1 MPKELKNITE
11 NVMGQIHLGKAKMK
25 PKIYFVAGSVLTFV
39 GLVSSVIA
47 SIFLFGLIKFS
58 LRTHWGPGAQYKLD
72 QMLSNFPW
80 WTLVFAII
88 ILVLGIWLIRKY
100 DFSYKK
106 EPWMIILGFVLV
118 ILVSGWVIDMTGL
131 NDKLFQHGP
140 MKGMMQNYYPN
151 KNIQNGPLWR

>member
-1 MPKELKNITE
+1 MPKEIKNITE
-11 NVMGQIHLGKAKMK
+11 NVMEQIHIGKVKMK
-25 PKIYFVAGSVLTFV
+25 PRMYFVIGSILTFI
-39 GLVSSVIA
+39 GLGSSVVV
-47 SIFLFGLIKFS
+47 SVFLFGLIKFS
-58 LRTHWGPGAQYKLD
+58 LRAHGRMGQYRFDELV
-72 QMLSNFPW
+72 SNFPW

-151 KNIQNGPLWR
+151 KNIQNGPGER

>member
-1 MPKELKNITE
+1 MPKEIKNITE
-11 NVMGQIHLGKAKMK
+11 NVMEQIHIGKVKMK
-25 PKIYFVAGSVLTFV
+25 PKMYFVVGSILTFI
-39 GLVSSVIA
+39 GLVSSVVV
-47 SIFLFGLIKFS
+47 SVFLFGLIKFS
-58 LRTHWGPGAQYKLD
+58 LRAHGRMGQYRFDELV
-72 QMLSNFPW
+72 SNFPW